1 MTRQECLVKAWVK
14 NDNMTLMDMYNKCN
28 WEGWLVSFVETQDS
42 IREFLADKIRNGD
55 CPCAKTL
62 ADIEGDTRADL
73 FKFDASCWGY
83 RVDVTNDSLCAIVE
97 DVFVM
102 SGK

>member
-1 MTRQECLVKAWVK
+1 MTRQERLVKAWVK

-28 WEGWLVSFVETQDS
+28 GEGWLVYIVETQDS

-73 FKFDASCWGY
+73 FKFDASCWGFGA
-83 RVDVTNDSLCAIVE
+83 SAIYDKE
-97 DVFVM
+97 ELAEVM
-102 SGK
+102 GY